1 MTLPERVGM
10 TPSRSVIQKGL
21 SKSLTSNRADQLY
34 SQRMSRTNNL
44 LGDLANKQTPI
55 TENGGG
61 GIVRD
66 ILEQAAYDKKK
77 KEWASYFENE
87 FIKCKNARSAF
98 ERQWYLN
105 LAFCNGRQYV
115 SPVSIAGEGFRLT
128 TPKSPPWRV
137 KMVVNKTRTA
147 VITKC
152 AKLNVSRPIPTV
164 IPATD
169 EEQDYHAAR
178 VAEQILKA
186 EFSTAKFNA
195 VYRSWLW
202 WGVVCGVSYLKSYY
216 SANEPDG
223 DLMEPS
229 VDGQPQRPVMGKI
242 CIERI
247 TPFHIYV
254 PDLLAE
260 NLEDQPYIIHAMT
273 RSKEQVKRDFGIDV
287 IPDVKASSTIM
298 ESAFIVAKNSE
309 QHLDAVLVKEVWIKP
324 GSHKDFPEG
333 GMLTVVQGNVVQ
345 CQETW
350 PWPFKEYPF
359 YKYDGLYTGGFY
371 SDSFVV
377 DLIPVQKEYNR
388 TKSQIIEIKN
398 VMGKPKY
405 IAQQGSINP
414 RMISSEPG
422 QTILYK
428 PGFQPPE
435 QIPAAEI
442 PQTMAVELDRLTA
455 DFDDISGQHEIT
467 RGNTPSQVTSGTAI
481 SFLQEQDDTKLNYE
495 VASVETAVELLGK
508 HYLKYVSTYWT
519 SSRLI
524 KIVGKD
530 DTFEA
535 LQWKGSDL
543 QGNTDVR
550 VQTGSGLPFSKAA
563 RQALVKELMDA
574 GYLEPVVGM
583 EMLSLGGLDRALDEL
598 LIDKR
603 QTQREN
609 LKMANLDGEMAEQE
623 IANQETLNAQMFA
636 EIGIKEPLKPFIPV
650 NSWDNHQVHILYHNN
665 FRKTQDF
672 ELLPDAVKQQF
683 ELHVQM
689 HQLAMTMPQE
699 GQLGMVANDPDAPI
713 VDPETDMLMP
723 NPLAEEAVPPPVGSE
738 EVPPSLDELAML
750 EKMQSVEQSKEKH
763 ELDLEG
769 KAVDIKNKQEA
780 GKRSA
785 QKGDGATASNK

>member
-1 MTLPERVGM
+1 MTLPERDGKINS
-10 TPSRSVIQKGL
+10 PSMLRRGL
-21 SKSLTSNRADQLY
+21 AKTLTEAKADQLY
-34 SQRMSRTNNL
+34 SQRTNRIRTNNP
-44 LGDLANKQTPI
+44 LGNLANKDKSNT
-55 TENGGG
+55 TSENGGS
-61 GIVRD
+61 GIAQS

-77 KEWASYFENE
+77 KEWGAYFEAE
-87 FIKCKNARSAF
+87 FQKCKNARSSF

-105 LAFCNGRQYV
+105 LAFSNGRQYV
-115 SPVSIAGEGFRLT
+115 APITVANEGFRLT

-137 KMVVNKTRTA
+137 KMVINKTRTA

-152 AKLNVSRPIPTV
+152 AKLNVSRPMPVV
-164 IPATD
+164 IPATG

-178 VAEQILKA
+178 IAEQILKA
-186 EFSTAKFNA
+186 QFSTAAFNET
-195 VYRSWLW
+195 YRSWLW

-216 SANEPDG
+216 DPNTPDD

-229 VDGQPQRPVMGKI
+229 VDGQPQQPVMGKI

-247 TPFHIYV
+247 TPFHLYV

-260 NLEDQPYIIHAMT
+260 SLEDQPYIIHAMT
-273 RSKEQVKRDFGIDV
+273 RSKEQVKKDFEIDV
-287 IPDVKASSTIM
+287 TPDTRASSTIM
-298 ESAFIVAKNSE
+298 ESAFIVAKSSE
-309 QHLDAVLVKEVWIKP
+309 SHLDAVLVKEVWIKP
-324 GSHKDFPEG
+324 GAHKDFPEG
-333 GMLTVVQGNVVQ
+333 GMLTIIQGQVVQ
-345 CQETW
+345 CKETW
-350 PWPFKEYPF
+350 PWPFKQYPF

-398 VMGKPKY
+398 TMGKPKY

-428 PGFQPPE
+428 MGFNEPK

-495 VASVETAVELLGK
+495 VASIETAIEKLGK

-519 SSRLI
+519 ESRLI
-524 KIVGKD
+524 KVTGKD

-563 RQALVKELMDA
+563 RQAFVKELMDA
-574 GYLEPVVGM
+574 GYLDPVLGM

-603 QTQREN
+603 QAQREN
-609 LKMANLDGEMAEQE
+609 LKMANLDPEMIEQE
-623 IANQETLNAQMFA
+623 VANQETLNQAM
-636 EIGIKEPLKPFIPV
+636 EIQTGVKEELKPFIPV
-650 NSWDNHQVHILYHNN
+650 NSWDNHEMHIMFHNN

-672 ELLPDAVKQQF
+672 ELLADPVKQQF

-689 HQLAMTMPQE
+689 HQMAMVSEQV
-699 GQLGMVANDPDAPI
+699 GQLGSVANDPEAPI
-713 VDPETDMLMP
+713 TDEAGNLVP
-723 NPLAEEAVPPPVGSE
+723 NPLSQGEEVPPVGSE
-738 EVPPSLDELAML
+738 EAPPNPDELAML
-750 EKMQSVEQSKEKH
+750 AQMQKMEQDKESH
-763 ELDLEG
+763 ELKLEAQ
-769 KAVDIKNKQEA
+769 AVDIKNKKETG
-780 GKRSA
+780 GKGSA
-785 QKGDGATASNK
+785 PRGG